1 MLNGKTVIVV
11 MGVSGSG
18 KSSIGKL
25 LSEKLSRPFY
35 DGDDFHPKANVKK
48 MSSGQPLNDEDRKEW
63 LIALNKLA
71 IEHRHKGAVI
81 ACSALKKNYRSL
93 LRAGMGDCMMFV
105 YLEGSFELIK
115 SRLDKRKNHFMTAQ
129 LLQSQ
134 FDTLEAP
141 SKAITVSID
150 NTPAKMVRE
159 IIKKLY
165 D

>member
-1 MLNGKTVIVV
+1 MPNGKTVIVV

-71 IEHRHKGAVI
+71 IEHRHKGAAI

-141 SKAITVSID
+141 SKAIIVSID

>member
-1 MLNGKTVIVV
+1 MPNGKTVIVV

-18 KSSIGKL
+18 KTVVGKL

-35 DGDDFHPKANVKK
+35 DGDDFHPEANVKK
-48 MSSGQPLNDEDRKEW
+48 MSSGNPLNDEDRKEW

>member
-1 MLNGKTVIVV
+1 
-11 MGVSGSG
+11 
-18 KSSIGKL
+18 
-25 LSEKLSRPFY
+25 
-35 DGDDFHPKANVKK
+35 

-93 LRAGMGDCMMFV
+93 LRAGMGDCMIFV

-115 SRLDKRKNHFMTAQ
+115 SRLDKRKGHFMSAQ
-129 LLQSQ
+129 LLKSQ
-134 FDTLEAP
+134 FDTLEPP
-141 SKAITVSID
+141 SKAITVSIEE
-150 NTPAKMVRE
+150 TPDTIIKK

>member
-1 MLNGKTVIVV
+1 MPNGKTVIVV

-93 LRAGMGDCMMFV
+93 LRAGMGDCMIFV

>member
-1 MLNGKTVIVV
+1 MPNGKTVIVV

-93 LRAGMGDCMMFV
+93 LQAGMGDCMVFV

>member
-1 MLNGKTVIVV
+1 MPNGKTVIVV

-18 KSSIGKL
+18 KTVVGKL
-25 LSEKLSRPFY
+25 LSEKLSRRFY
-35 DGDDFHPKANVKK
+35 DGDHLHPEANVKK
-48 MSSGQPLNDEDRKEW
+48 MSSGNPLNDEDRKEW

>member
-1 MLNGKTVIVV
+1 MPNGKTVIVV

-18 KSSIGKL
+18 KSVIGKL

-48 MSSGQPLNDEDRKEW
+48 MSSGNPLNDEDRKEW
-63 LIALNKLA
+63 LIKLNKLA
-71 IEHRHKGAVI
+71 LEHRGKGAII